1 LEELWKLVEILN
13 KQLGLSPYESRAY
26 VSLMIYG
33 PMSPSELARKSDIP
47 RPRTYD
53 VLRNLME
60 KGVLIEQ
67 SGKPSIYAA
76 LEPEH
81 GLKNLEVAIEAET
94 LKQLE
99 EKKKTVQTLT
109 KLLSQAYEKSKR
121 LKIEKSKVW
130 FTQRDNAFISLYSET
145 IRDCEREF
153 LVASTS
159 LRPPEK
165 EILDAVHYALRKGVS
180 IRVVRQITDLW
191 TLEELEK
198 YETVIKAGSQVR
210 YLDVKKNQLRF
221 MIFDGRDVILVF
233 PSETEQKAPQTLEA
247 LWLRIPPLAEILK
260 EYHKEL
266 WNRGKNMLPIL
277 KEMKK
282 KKQQMKGS
290 FSKRSKEN

>member
-1 LEELWKLVEILN
+1 MEELWKIAEILN

-26 VSLMIYG
+26 VSLIIYG

-60 KGVLIEQ
+60 KGMLMEQ

-81 GLKNLEVAIEAET
+81 GLKNLEVAIETET
-94 LKQLE
+94 LKQLQ
-99 EKKKTVQTLT
+99 EKKGTVQTLT
-109 KLLSQAYEKSKR
+109 KLLSQAYEKSKHF
-121 LKIEKSKVW
+121 KIEKSKVW
-130 FTQRDNAFISLYSET
+130 FTQRDTAFISLYSEA
-145 IRDCEREF
+145 IRGCKREF

-165 EILDAVHYALRKGVS
+165 EIVDAVHYALRKGVS

-198 YETVIKAGSQVR
+198 YEALLKAGSQVR
-210 YLDVKKNQLRF
+210 SLDVKENQLRF

-233 PSETEQKAPQTLEA
+233 PSETEQKTPQTLEA
-247 LWLRIPPLAEILK
+247 LWLRNPPLAKILK

-266 WNRGKNMLPIL
+266 WNKGKPILPIL
-277 KEMKK
+277 QEIKK
-282 KKQQMKGS
+282 KKQEMKGS
-290 FSKRSKEN
+290 CSP